1 MNSFWAN
8 VAILLAAFGM
18 GNLAIAGFLSE
29 WEWGIGFGDGNFLN
43 LLIVAFGLSGKFL
56 LIVLTVVCGY
66 IVLSPPDAFKDD
78 KSDK

>member
-29 WEWGIGFGDGNFLN
+29 WGLRFGDDNFLN

-56 LIVLTVVCGY
+56 LVVLTVVCGY
-66 IVLSPPDAFKDD
+66 IVLSPPDAFEDD